1 MIKLGRI
8 MIQIGIEDSRLLNV
22 HIIHAPGPD
31 SRKLDLINEEA
42 KVGQGMC
49 EPATIPG
56 SSEEMGFLQ
65 LCQS

>member
-1 MIKLGRI
+1 M
-8 MIQIGIEDSRLLNV
+8 
-22 HIIHAPGPD
+22 IHAPGPD

-49 EPATIPG
+49 EPATIPV

>member
-1 MIKLGRI
+1 
-8 MIQIGIEDSRLLNV
+8 MIQIGIEDSRYGVILHN
-22 HIIHAPGPD
+22 INAPGPD

-65 LCQS
+65 LCQW

>member
-1 MIKLGRI
+1 MIKF
-8 MIQIGIEDSRLLNV
+8 QDWDSRYEVTLHN
-22 HIIHAPGPD
+22 IHAPGPD

-56 SSEEMGFLQ
+56 SSEEVGFLQ
-65 LCQS
+65 LCQ

>member
-1 MIKLGRI
+1 M
-8 MIQIGIEDSRLLNV
+8 
-22 HIIHAPGPD
+22 IHAPGPD

-65 LCQS
+65 LCQW